1 MPERGLAVLI
11 PAPARAALL
20 CLIAGYV
27 DAIGYLDY
35 AHVFAANMTGNTVL
49 LSISVAQGEW
59 ARVLTY
65 ALTLA
70 AFLAGALAAEGF
82 KRAHVRATLPL
93 LLSGVPLIAVYA
105 LDLQDNWAL
114 ATLALGMGLQG
125 GAVARFAD
133 VNVQTVVITGTML
146 KLAEAA
152 IYRLLPLRGAGPVIP
167 PHALSVFWLTWLSYA
182 AGAVLSL
189 AAKELGLFKL
199 LLPLVVLMPV
209 AFSEDGP
216 RPSHP

>member
-1 MPERGLAVLI
+1 MSEGRLAGLI

-20 CLIAGYV
+20 CLIAGYI
-27 DAIGYLDY
+27 DAIGYIDY
-35 AHVFAANMTGNTVL
+35 GRVFAANMTGNTVL

-59 ARVLTY
+59 PRVFTY

-70 AFLAGALAAEGF
+70 AFLLGALAAEGF
-82 KRAHVRATLPL
+82 KRGGVRATLPL
-93 LLSGVPLIAVYA
+93 LLSGVPLVAVYA
-105 LDLQDNWAL
+105 LDLKDNWAL
-114 ATLALGMGLQG
+114 ATMALGMGLQG

-152 IYRLLPLRGAGPVIP
+152 IHRLSRVRGAAPTVP

-182 AGAVLSL
+182 VGAVLSL
-189 AAKELGLFKL
+189 TAKELGLLKL

-209 AFSEDGP
+209 ALSEGRSGNSP
-216 RPSHP
+216 

>member
-1 MPERGLAVLI
+1 MSDGRLAVLI

-49 LSISVAQGEW
+49 LAISAAQGEW
-59 ARVLTY
+59 PRVVTY

-82 KRAHVRATLPL
+82 KRARVRPALPL

-146 KLAEAA
+146 KLAEATV
-152 IYRLLPLRGAGPVIP
+152 YRVFPARSAPPLIPAG
-167 PHALSVFWLTWLSYA
+167 ALSVFWLTWLSYA

-189 AAKELGLFKL
+189 AAKELGLLKL

-209 AFSEDGP
+209 AFSEAQRD
-216 RPSHP
+216 

>member
-1 MPERGLAVLI
+1 MSDGRLAALI
-11 PAPARAALL
+11 PAQARAALL

-49 LSISVAQGEW
+49 LSISIAQGELP
-59 ARVLTY
+59 RVVTY

-82 KRAHVRATLPL
+82 KRARVRPTVPL
-93 LLSGVPLIAVYA
+93 LLSGLPLIAVYA

-114 ATLALGMGLQG
+114 AVLALGMGLQG
-125 GAVARFAD
+125 GAVARFAN

-152 IYRLLPLRGAGPVIP
+152 IYRLFPVRGAPVIP
-167 PHALSVFWLTWLSYA
+167 SHALSVFWLTWLSYA

-189 AAKELGLFKL
+189 AAKELGPLKL
-199 LLPLVVLMPV
+199 LLPLVLLIPV
-209 AFSEDGP
+209 AFAEE
-216 RPSHP
+216 RPS

>member
-1 MPERGLAVLI
+1 MSEGGLATLL
-11 PAPARAALL
+11 PAPARAGLL

-59 ARVLTY
+59 SRVVTY

-70 AFLAGALAAEGF
+70 AFLVGALAAEALKRGGF
-82 KRAHVRATLPL
+82 RPTLPL
-93 LLSGVPLIAVYA
+93 LLSGVPLVAVYA
-105 LDLQDNWAL
+105 LDLKDDWAL
-114 ATLALGMGLQG
+114 AILAAGMGLQG

-152 IYRLLPLRGAGPVIP
+152 IYRLSPARREAPVIP

-189 AAKELGLFKL
+189 AAKELGLLKL

-209 AFSEDGP
+209 ALSEARGD
-216 RPSHP
+216 